1 MPAESAIIEPKAPL
15 AGRFRFLR
23 AVTPV
28 SWLAW
33 DDRSDRRVLV
43 VLVTAEEVA
52 RLEAVRGVEH
62 PHLAQVLEIQPVV
75 PEDELPDG
83 CETDRAA
90 AVVELAHGQNL
101 SALVRS
107 DGPLAAPRAVAWTLR
122 IARALAA
129 LHGAGAFHQAIS
141 PAAIVQR
148 AVGRPVS
155 PVLTWLRAPPYGP
168 ALSPEL
174 LKGQEP
180 SAADDVWSLCVVSYF
195 ALTGTYPF
203 EGQDSGELL
212 DSMQRAAPALSQHG
226 VDDPALQKVF
236 DAAFARDAVRRF
248 RSADELVAALEAY
261 ELEQPLPPR
270 GFGAR
275 PPRLGLGLAGGRSLT
290 AGLNKPGTLHESLA
304 GVVFDIS
311 ALENPE
317 LDNVGPEP
325 VLAGRA
331 SAELP
336 LPVAAAPPAED
347 RPSLPQA
354 PRRVPSFPP
363 INPFRKKKNA
373 RWPLVVILLGAAGAG
388 AAFGLRPKPAAPPD
402 PAPATAID
410 KTAQPAP
417 PPKPKLSKSERLRL
431 CTESYFEEG
440 TFEPDA
446 NFDFVCQDGPLDV
459 TARLLHELAEAKL
472 DARLERQAQEVPTEQ
487 PDVLRGDIR
496 ASRIRR
502 PLGWYELLA
511 TAIVRRSCCSPAP
524 LVQLP
529 KTQGWC
535 AQISDVVEDLAED
548 SARSADLAPRVK
560 RFDRAVDCLYA
571 NRTTIPYE
579 DYAARPLDEAQ
590 RSALQNFL
598 SLAAMSEA
606 KRRKLE

>member
-1 MPAESAIIEPKAPL
+1 MPAESAITEPKAPL

-43 VLVTAEEVA
+43 VLVTPEEA
-52 RLEAVRGVEH
+52 TRLDAVRGVEH
-62 PHLAQVLEIQPVV
+62 PHLAQIFEVQPVV
-75 PEDELPDG
+75 PEDELPGG

-90 AVVELAHGQNL
+90 VVVELAHGQTL
-101 SALVRS
+101 SSLVRS
-107 DGPLAAPRAVAWTLR
+107 AGPLAPPRAVAWTLR
-122 IARALAA
+122 IARALAT
-129 LHGAGAFHQAIS
+129 LHGAGALHQAIS

-155 PVLTWLRAPPYGP
+155 PVLTWLRVPPYGP

-174 LKGQEP
+174 LQGHEP
-180 SAADDVWSLCVVSYF
+180 GAADDVWSLCVVSYF
-195 ALTGTYPF
+195 ALTGNYPF
-203 EGQDSGELL
+203 EGEDSGKLL

-226 VDDPALQKVF
+226 VEDPALQKVF
-236 DAAFARDAVRRF
+236 DAAFARDAARRF
-248 RSADELVAALEAY
+248 RSADELIAALEAY

-270 GFGAR
+270 GLGAR
-275 PPRLGLGLAGGRSLT
+275 PPRLGLGLGSGRSLT
-290 AGLNKPGTLHESLA
+290 AGLNKPGNLHESLA

-311 ALENPE
+311 ALENSD

-331 SAELP
+331 SAEPP
-336 LPVAAAPPAED
+336 LPVAAAPPVED

-354 PRRVPSFPP
+354 QRRVPSLPP
-363 INPFRKKKNA
+363 INPFRKKKKA
-373 RWPLVVILLGAAGAG
+373 RWPLVVVLLGAAGAG
-388 AAFGLRPKPAAPPD
+388 AAFGLRPKPTPPPE
-402 PAPATAID
+402 PAPTTAID

-417 PPKPKLSKSERLRL
+417 PPKPKLTKSERLRL

-472 DARLERQAQEVPTEQ
+472 DARLERQAEELPTDQ
-487 PDVLRGDIR
+487 PDVVRGDIR

-535 AQISDVVEDLAED
+535 AQLSDVVEDLAED